1 MAEEIDLEKYLS
13 EGQEEFTAAL
23 DAAKAVMDDADA
35 MQEEVDSA
43 WNELLT
49 AMSQLRF
56 KPSKELLEALIQ
68 TAEGMDLTGV
78 DKEVADEFNTALEE
92 AKTVYA
98 DSEADEEEV
107 LLAVTSLQ
115 NAIAAVEEDLAN
127 QGGDDNQGGNGG
139 QSGDTENPDSQ
150 GGQDDTNTPG
160 SQDSQN
166 GSGNGTE
173 DPADNSGSQASEPQK
188 AVQTGDSSPIL
199 LWAAFL
205 AASAAEIVVFEKKRR
220 KQL

>member
-1 MAEEIDLEKYLS
+1 MTWRNTYLS

-23 DAAKAVMDDADA
+23 DAAKAVMDNADA

-43 WNELLT
+43 LNDLLT
-49 AMSQLRF
+49 AMSQLRL

-78 DKEVADEFNTALEE
+78 DKEVADTFNTALEE
-92 AKTVYA
+92 AKVVYA
-98 DSEADEEEV
+98 DSEADEGDV
-107 LLAVTSLQ
+107 SLAVTNLQ

-150 GGQDDTNTPG
+150 GGQD
-160 SQDSQN
+160 

-199 LWAAFL
+199 LWAAVL
-205 AASAAEIVVFEKKRR
+205 AASAAAIVVFEKKRR